1 MIEIKK
7 TKSAT
12 FEFLIRSESGKV
24 LLKSIP
30 FTDERSVNETVGN
43 LSRTISTVKSFERK
57 TNFNGQFLFELKN
70 PQGRIIGSSGLY
82 SSEAGMEN
90 GIKNL
95 NNRILEQTF
104 VNNGTL

>member
-7 TKSAT
+7 VEPKQY
-12 FEFLIRSESGKV
+12 EFWVKSESGKI

-30 FTDERSVNETVGN
+30 FEDKKTLAKTVES
-43 LSRTISTVKSFERK
+43 LSQIKAAPKQFERK
-57 TNFNGQFLFELKN
+57 TNFNGQFLFELKSEH
-70 PQGRIIGSSGLY
+70 GEILGKSGLY

-95 NNRILEQTF
+95 SGCLIST
-104 VNNGTL
+104 GK

>member
-7 TKSAT
+7 TATNT
-12 FEFLIRSESGKV
+12 FEFSVKSDSGKV

-30 FTDERSVNETVGN
+30 FTDEQTVNETVN
-43 LSRTISTVKSFERK
+43 SLPKTVSTIKSFERK

-70 PQGRIIGSSGLY
+70 PQGSIIGRSGLY

-95 NNRILEQTF
+95 NNRIQNQIVIKVSTS
-104 VNNGTL
+104 